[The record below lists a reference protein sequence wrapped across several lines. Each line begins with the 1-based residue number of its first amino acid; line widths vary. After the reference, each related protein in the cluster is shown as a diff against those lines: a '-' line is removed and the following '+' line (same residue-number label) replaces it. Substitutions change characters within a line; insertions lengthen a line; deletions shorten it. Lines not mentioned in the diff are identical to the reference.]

1 MSNPFATTDQV
12 NAVIKVRRG
21 PEVDREQLIYED
33 GELIYSTD
41 KKRLFVGD
49 GFEGD
54 GTQGGNIVGNKIWY
68 VDSFDKLPEI
78 EVNDLVYRT
87 DAGNHGFY
95 LFYGNNPLLSSN
107 YVLVGGT
114 KLITDNVNLQSYS
127 LPDATKTDKGGV
139 IVGNGLSA
147 SNGLLTINYDSNIF
161 KLDNTNKLTLL
172 NPATTVA
179 PSDATYNI
187 KGLVQISDG
196 ATNSIGGLGVS
207 NGVVSVNI
215 DKQTIKLNGSNTLY
229 VDKLSSTN
237 PASTTVRGSIKVGRA
252 LSATA
257 DGTLSVGIDNNTIM
271 VDGSNNLYVAAGGGT
286 GPGTTTSFTLNN
298 GTTDLVG
305 INKLTI
311 QTGLELTNSGE
322 LSLHAASDTDL
333 GGVIIGDGLIL
344 DGGGNLTVRTD
355 NDTLSSVGGVIKVNQ
370 ENIGLSGAINGTT
383 GAGWQKIGSVILI
396 WGEITMGAGATTQTY
411 YGSKT
416 LPNAAISITATH
428 KNTTGT
434 PTAVGATATTS
445 QITVKGPAN
454 GEKVS
459 WMVIGV

>member
-78 EVNDLVYRT
+78 QVNDLVYRT
-87 DAGNHGFY
+87 DWNAFY
-95 LFYGNNPLLSSN
+95 LLYGNNPLLSSS
-107 YVLVGGT
+107 YALVGGT

-147 SNGLLTINYDSNIF
+147 ANGLLTINYDSNIF

-172 NPATTVA
+172 NPATVVA
-179 PSDATYNI
+179 PSDATYAI
-187 KGLVQISDG
+187 KGLVQIADG
-196 ATNSIGGLGVS
+196 TTNSIGGLGVS

-237 PASTTVRGSIKVGRA
+237 PASTTVRGSIKVGSG

-257 DGTLSVGIDNNTIM
+257 DGTLSVGIDNNTIKI
-271 VDGSNNLYVAAGGGT
+271 DGANNLYVAAGGGT
-286 GPGTTTSFTLNN
+286 GPGTTTSFTLND
-298 GTTDLVG
+298 GSSDLAATKLIVG
-305 INKLTI
+305 QGLNLADGGADATLT
-311 QTGLELTNSGE
+311 LPV
-322 LSLHAASDTDL
+322 AATAQL
-333 GGVIIGDGLIL
+333 GGVKVGT
-344 DGGGNLTVRTD
+344 DGGLKMTSGKISVAIDDSTIKLNG
-355 NDTLSSVGGVIKVNQ
+355 SSELYFDPNSLFVNKLAQ
-370 ENIGLSGAINGTT
+370 LGAINIAGIVGLQWGKASFAGGTT
-383 GAGWQKIGSVILI
+383 ATVSFFSPYANACYSVV
-396 WGEITMGAGATTQTY
+396 ATQASGTTPVAVRVSSVTTN
-411 YGSKT
+411 GCT
-416 LPNAAISITATH
+416 LNIATAATVDFYWI
-428 KNTTGT
+428 
-434 PTAVGATATTS
+434 AVG
-445 QITVKGPAN
+445 N
-454 GEKVS
+454 
-459 WMVIGV
+459 